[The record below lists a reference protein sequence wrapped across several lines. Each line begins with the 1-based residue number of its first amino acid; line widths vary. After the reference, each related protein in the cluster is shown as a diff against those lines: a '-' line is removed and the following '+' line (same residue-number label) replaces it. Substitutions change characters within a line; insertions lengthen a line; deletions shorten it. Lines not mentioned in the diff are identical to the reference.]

1 MSGRSGLSRGA
12 TGTRGWRG
20 FGSCCPF
27 DHAIVG
33 IDLADPGGAECH
45 VPPQRRGS
53 SGSSVP
59 GNGEPDMALSAT
71 PGRSP
76 PRVQF
81 PVIRCLD
88 LAPRVIGGPQ
98 ANL

>member
-1 MSGRSGLSRGA
+1 MTVVACPGGNRNRNARLARL
-12 TGTRGWRG
+12 RQLL
-20 FGSCCPF
+20 PF

-45 VPPQRRGS
+45 VPPRRRGS